1 MGLSDRMFAPPAADA
16 ARVEQR
22 LAKLSPTLRDA
33 IIRAGDALAA
43 GDPMLAR
50 HILGSTLTMVPQQP
64 DALRLCGLIEAQL
77 GDLQSACT
85 HLDAALAAVPD
96 DTMTLWHYAR
106 LREDA
111 GEIAAAL
118 DLRRRAIELAPQ
130 SALAWEA
137 LGEHLF
143 AHTGAKSAIVP
154 LEHAVRLAPGFAP
167 ALLKLGTAYVASGR
181 TQDGVHFIRRAIA
194 VDVAFVPAW
203 VALIDVKAIQVT
215 PAETEQMR
223 SLLAQPSR
231 LLPSER
237 VALEYAFAVVCE
249 RMHHYAEAW
258 RRLSAANVLRKHELP
273 AWDAVR
279 FQTQEKLSDAVFG
292 HGAKYAHDPAL
303 GREVIFVVGLPRSGT
318 TLVEQILACHPEVM
332 GAGELAALPKVLTEE
347 SARRQQRFPEW
358 VPAASAEAWERMGRR
373 YLELTSEFRVHRP
386 YSTDK
391 LPSNWRALGAIRAM
405 LPGAHIV
412 ICRRDPLENCWSC
425 FKQYFPEG
433 WEFTNDIEHLA
444 MFWRAF
450 DHAANQWATR
460 SPASVREQGYEALT
474 DNPDAEIRALLDF
487 CGLEFHAACL
497 RPHELHRGVRTLSA
511 AQVREP
517 IYPHRSVAEAYGA
530 LLDPLRFALGTAATS

>member
-460 SPASVREQGYEALT
+460 SPASVR
-474 DNPDAEIRALLDF
+474 
-487 CGLEFHAACL
+487 
-497 RPHELHRGVRTLSA
+497 
-511 AQVREP
+511 
-517 IYPHRSVAEAYGA
+517 
-530 LLDPLRFALGTAATS
+530 

>member
-1 MGLSDRMFAPPAADA
+1 MFAPPAADA